1 MTELIKQVLD
11 EYGWKYAE
19 NAGTLRFEVDGESSN
34 WACYI
39 TAEGSDSFSCYA
51 IIPVR
56 ADKDSEESV
65 MRLLHGINYAVRVG
79 SFEYSQSGGQVLFKT
94 YGILTEEL
102 IRSSTAEAKE
112 IIRRVVAYNMLA
124 MDFYARHIIK
134 AACGG
139 EVDLEDILIG
149 GSNENERGEEI

>member
-1 MTELIKQVLD
+1 MTELIKQILD
-11 EYGWKYAE
+11 EYGWKYTESGGA
-19 NAGTLRFEVDGESSN
+19 LRFDVDGENSN

-79 SFEYSQSGGQVLFKT
+79 SFEYSQPGGQVLFKT
-94 YGILTEEL
+94 YGLLTEEL

-112 IIRRVVAYNMLA
+112 IIRRVIAYNMLA
-124 MDFYARHIIK
+124 MDFYAKHIIK

-139 EVDLEDILIG
+139 EVDLEDILSS